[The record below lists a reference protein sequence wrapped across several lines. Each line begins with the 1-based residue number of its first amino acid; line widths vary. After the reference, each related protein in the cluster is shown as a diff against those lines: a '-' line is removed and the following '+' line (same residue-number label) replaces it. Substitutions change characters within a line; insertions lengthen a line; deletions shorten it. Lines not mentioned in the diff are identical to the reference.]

1 MTTIDQAR
9 LLITVNPALVK
20 DWHPTLN
27 TLDLQTIYAN
37 SGKKAWWVCQTCSYE
52 WEAVVASRN
61 SNGRGCPNC
70 AGKVANKT
78 NSLQD
83 LHPHIAAEYDP
94 ELNSKPVTQVIAHSH
109 DKAWWRC
116 ATDPEHS
123 WQTPVGNRVR
133 QGDNCPYC
141 SGRYPTKTNNLA
153 VKYPTVA
160 AEFDVVKNAPLTAYD
175 VTSATPKKF
184 WWKCSTGHEW
194 QVSVNSRVRPSGLQK
209 CPYCI
214 GRKAT
219 HDNHLGITH
228 PELAVEYH
236 ASLNLVPLG
245 KIRPGSTTKRWWLC
259 SKNKLH
265 VWEATVASRTR
276 AGRPSGCPEC
286 SPTPRTS
293 KVEIAIRKALDDEQV
308 LTDIQTT
315 YNAFIQLPSNKRVA
329 VDILGKHG
337 PHQVVVEY
345 DSWWWH
351 SGKGSN
357 HPYELR
363 AARDEQKTKDLIE
376 AGYYVIRIRE
386 ERIDESLPLLQLDS
400 SMVHQ
405 LTWNQENG
413 LATLVAQIK
422 ATLAQIK

>member
-1 MTTIDQAR
+1 MTTIDQTR
-9 LLITVNPALVK
+9 LLITVNPVLVK

-78 NSLQD
+78 NSLQN

-116 ATDPEHS
+116 STDPEHS

-194 QVSVNSRVRPSGLQK
+194 QVSINSRTRLGNLSG
-209 CPYCI
+209 CPFCT
-214 GRKAT
+214 GTKAT
-219 HDNHLGITH
+219 SDNHLGVTH
-228 PELAVEYH
+228 PKVAAEYH
-236 ASLNLVPLG
+236 SSLNKTPLD
-245 KIRPGSTTKRWWLC
+245 KIRYGSRHLRWWQC
-259 SKNKLH
+259 SVNSEH
-265 VWEATVASRTR
+265 VWQASVSSRTR
-276 AGRPSGCPEC
+276 FGREAGCPEC

-293 KVEIAIRKALDDEQV
+293 KIEVQIRAALLEV
-308 LTDIQTT
+308 LTDVDTN
-315 YNAFIQLPSNKRVA
+315 YNAFVPTVNNKREA
-329 VDILGKHG
+329 VDVYGRYGNLK
-337 PHQVVVEY
+337 VVVEY

-351 SGKGSN
+351 SGRGANK
-357 HPYELR
+357 PYSVPEE
-363 AARDEQKTKDLIE
+363 RDTRKTKILLE
-376 AGYYVIRIRE
+376 SGYVVVRIRE
-386 ERIDESLPLLQLDS
+386 SRVPENLPLLGFDNIGFYQL
-400 SMVHQ
+400 H
-405 LTWNQENG
+405 WNLYEGTQV
-413 LATLVAQIK
+413 LADKITDYLK
-422 ATLAQIK
+422 SF